1 MKNQRTK
8 EIENHF
14 IQEFLRKWNPTL
26 KVDTVI
32 AEIAIEAKYSLSYVK
47 KALQPI
53 GKLKM
58 AKQYVVGEILELLED
73 NVSEWR
79 LHNEYPLNHI
89 YLTLAPMDNNEII
102 TDPMMCVHIEKILRD
117 EDL

>member
-32 AEIAIEAKYSLSYVK
+32 AEIAIETKYSLSYVK

-53 GKLKM
+53 GKLKQM
-58 AKQYVVGEILELLED
+58 KQYVVGEILELLTENVEED
-73 NVSEWR
+73 R
-79 LHNEYPLNHI
+79 LHGKYPLN
-89 YLTLAPMDNNEII
+89 YVFLNLAEMDRDDII
-102 TDPMMCVHIEKILRD
+102 TDPMMCVHIEKILAD